1 MKMKI
6 RALALGL
13 ALCLLLPLGLVACAG
28 GGEVVLSYKNVRLTE
43 DVYRYWLAC
52 YRAEFYLSE
61 TEGTTADFAALAEE
75 NIMRSVICV
84 GLFDAYGLQL
94 DAAAKETVSAAMERL
109 VENAGGRAAL
119 EEHAAAYG
127 ITYKGLQNAITY
139 EQKAI
144 ALRQYLFGTGGL
156 YTVSDGER
164 SDFYKEN
171 YARVQMIYIP
181 YVDFVLDDGGNRVFD
196 PQKGT
201 YKYESKSGTEI
212 AAQKEKVAALR
223 AAAEDGMDEAEF
235 AEFMKLYN
243 EDKSAED
250 YPNGYYFT
258 HLENY
263 STYIKEIPAAATD
276 MKIGELR
283 EVKSEYGVH
292 FLLRLAPEDDGYA
305 KAENADFFE
314 SFETLV
320 TDRAFYVVISS
331 EIENVTAHE
340 AKNGIRYEDTEP
352 NFDLYW
358 G

>member
-6 RALALGL
+6 RTLALLL
-13 ALCLLLPLGLVACAG
+13 AACLLLPLGLAACAG

-61 TEGTTADFAALAEE
+61 TEGTMADFAALAEE

-94 DAAAKETVSAAMERL
+94 DASARATIDAAMERL
-109 VENAGGRAAL
+109 VENAGGRDAL
-119 EEHAAAYG
+119 EEQAAAYG
-127 ITYKGLQNAITY
+127 ITYKGLKNAITY
-139 EQKAI
+139 EQKAA
-144 ALRQYLFGTGGL
+144 ALRQYLVGTGGV
-156 YTVSDGER
+156 YTVSDSEK

-181 YVDFVLDDGGNRVFD
+181 YVDFVLDDAGNRVFD

-201 YKYESKSGTEI
+201 YEYESKSGTEI
-212 AAQKEKVAALR
+212 AAQKEKVAAIR
-223 AAAEDGMDEAEF
+223 AAAEDGVDEKEF
-235 AEFMKLYN
+235 LDLMKLYN
-243 EDKSAED
+243 EDASAEE

-258 HLENY
+258 ALERDA
-263 STYIKEIPAAATD
+263 TYIKEIPAAATD
-276 MKIGELR
+276 MKIGEMR

-292 FLLRLAPEDDGYA
+292 FLLRLTPEEDGYA
-305 KAENADFFE
+305 KAENADFFAG
-314 SFETLV
+314 FETLV
-320 TDRAFYVVISS
+320 INRAFYVIISS
-331 EIENVTAHE
+331 ELKSVTAHE
-340 AKNGIRYEDTEP
+340 AKNGIRYADTAP